1 MQNRIRE
8 LREERGM
15 NQDAL
20 AGLVG
25 VSQQKISKVER
36 NTESLGI
43 DLLIE
48 ISDYFGVTTDYLLCL
63 SDEKRGTAQDRRVR
77 RKMDEHAALIAAYEA
92 LNEEN
97 RRMARKMMTVMKR
110 LQDEEMRSHL
120 WSNSSFF
127 YCSSYKKLNFETAV
141 LRDPSHNDRDR
152 SAEKQ
157 ERFHSLLHE
166 VLR

>member
-25 VSQQKISKVER
+25 VSQQKISKVEW

-48 ISDYFGVTTDYLLCL
+48 ISEYFGVTTDYLLCL
-63 SDEKRGTAQDRRVR
+63 SDEKSGTAQDRRVR

-110 LQDEEMRSHL
+110 LQDEE
-120 WSNSSFF
+120 
-127 YCSSYKKLNFETAV
+127 AV
-141 LRDPSHNDRDR
+141 
-152 SAEKQ
+152 AK
-157 ERFHSLLHE
+157 
-166 VLR
+166 

>member
-63 SDEKRGTAQDRRVR
+63 SDEKRGTVQNRRIR
-77 RKMDEHAALIAAYEA
+77 QRMDEYAELIASYESLNENNRKMV
-92 LNEEN
+92 
-97 RRMARKMMTVMKR
+97 RTMMTVMKK
-110 LQDEEMRSHL
+110 LQDEEG
-120 WSNSSFF
+120 
-127 YCSSYKKLNFETAV
+127 
-141 LRDPSHNDRDR
+141 
-152 SAEKQ
+152 
-157 ERFHSLLHE
+157 LLQK
-166 VLR
+166 R

>member
-77 RKMDEHAALIAAYEA
+77 QKMDEHAALIAAYEA
-92 LNEEN
+92 LKNKKS
-97 RRMARKMMTVMKR
+97 RMANKMMTVIKR
-110 LQDEEMRSHL
+110 LQDEEHGA
-120 WSNSSFF
+120 N
-127 YCSSYKKLNFETAV
+127 
-141 LRDPSHNDRDR
+141 
-152 SAEKQ
+152 
-157 ERFHSLLHE
+157 
-166 VLR
+166 

>member
-110 LQDEEMRSHL
+110 LQDGRGCCKIDEE
-120 WSNSSFF
+120 SSMEQPALF
-127 YCSSYKKLNFETAV
+127 
-141 LRDPSHNDRDR
+141 
-152 SAEKQ
+152 
-157 ERFHSLLHE
+157 LLFI
-166 VLR
+166 VQKT

>member
-63 SDEKRGTAQDRRVR
+63 SDEKRGTVQDR

-110 LQDEEMRSHL
+110 LQDEE
-120 WSNSSFF
+120 
-127 YCSSYKKLNFETAV
+127 AV
-141 LRDPSHNDRDR
+141 
-152 SAEKQ
+152 AK
-157 ERFHSLLHE
+157 
-166 VLR
+166 

>member
-63 SDEKRGTAQDRRVR
+63 SDEKRELHRTDGSDGRWMNMRR
-77 RKMDEHAALIAAYEA
+77 
-92 LNEEN
+92 
-97 RRMARKMMTVMKR
+97 
-110 LQDEEMRSHL
+110 
-120 WSNSSFF
+120 
-127 YCSSYKKLNFETAV
+127 
-141 LRDPSHNDRDR
+141 
-152 SAEKQ
+152 
-157 ERFHSLLHE
+157 
-166 VLR
+166 

>member
-77 RKMDEHAALIAAYEA
+77 RKMDEPAALIAAYEA

-110 LQDEEMRSHL
+110 LQDEE
-120 WSNSSFF
+120 
-127 YCSSYKKLNFETAV
+127 AV
-141 LRDPSHNDRDR
+141 
-152 SAEKQ
+152 AK
-157 ERFHSLLHE
+157 
-166 VLR
+166 

>member
-25 VSQQKISKVER
+25 GSQQKISKGER

-110 LQDEEMRSHL
+110 LQDEE
-120 WSNSSFF
+120 
-127 YCSSYKKLNFETAV
+127 AV
-141 LRDPSHNDRDR
+141 
-152 SAEKQ
+152 AK
-157 ERFHSLLHE
+157 
-166 VLR
+166 

>member
-25 VSQQKISKVER
+25 VSQQEISKVER

-77 RKMDEHAALIAAYEA
+77 QKMDEHAALIAAYEA

-110 LQDEEMRSHL
+110 LQDEE
-120 WSNSSFF
+120 
-127 YCSSYKKLNFETAV
+127 AV
-141 LRDPSHNDRDR
+141 
-152 SAEKQ
+152 AK
-157 ERFHSLLHE
+157 
-166 VLR
+166 

>member
-20 AGLVG
+20 AGL
-25 VSQQKISKVER
+25 
-36 NTESLGI
+36 GI

-48 ISDYFGVTTDYLLCL
+48 ISDYFGATTDYLLCL

-110 LQDEEMRSHL
+110 LQDEE
-120 WSNSSFF
+120 
-127 YCSSYKKLNFETAV
+127 AV
-141 LRDPSHNDRDR
+141 
-152 SAEKQ
+152 AK
-157 ERFHSLLHE
+157 
-166 VLR
+166 

>member
-25 VSQQKISKVER
+25 VSKQKISKVER

-110 LQDEEMRSHL
+110 LQDEE
-120 WSNSSFF
+120 
-127 YCSSYKKLNFETAV
+127 AV
-141 LRDPSHNDRDR
+141 
-152 SAEKQ
+152 AK
-157 ERFHSLLHE
+157 
-166 VLR
+166 

>member
-63 SDEKRGTAQDRRVR
+63 SDEKRV
-77 RKMDEHAALIAAYEA
+77 
-92 LNEEN
+92 
-97 RRMARKMMTVMKR
+97 TVMKR
-110 LQDEEMRSHL
+110 LQDEE
-120 WSNSSFF
+120 
-127 YCSSYKKLNFETAV
+127 AV
-141 LRDPSHNDRDR
+141 
-152 SAEKQ
+152 AK
-157 ERFHSLLHE
+157 
-166 VLR
+166 

>member
-36 NTESLGI
+36 NTESLGT

-110 LQDEEMRSHL
+110 LQDEE
-120 WSNSSFF
+120 
-127 YCSSYKKLNFETAV
+127 AV
-141 LRDPSHNDRDR
+141 
-152 SAEKQ
+152 AK
-157 ERFHSLLHE
+157 
-166 VLR
+166 

>member
-77 RKMDEHAALIAAYEA
+77 RKMEHAALIAAYEA

-110 LQDEEMRSHL
+110 LQDEE
-120 WSNSSFF
+120 
-127 YCSSYKKLNFETAV
+127 AV
-141 LRDPSHNDRDR
+141 
-152 SAEKQ
+152 AK
-157 ERFHSLLHE
+157 
-166 VLR
+166 

>member
-63 SDEKRGTAQDRRVR
+63 SDEKRGTAQDRRVSQ
-77 RKMDEHAALIAAYEA
+77 KVDEHAALIAAYEA

-110 LQDEEMRSHL
+110 LQDEE
-120 WSNSSFF
+120 
-127 YCSSYKKLNFETAV
+127 AV
-141 LRDPSHNDRDR
+141 
-152 SAEKQ
+152 AK
-157 ERFHSLLHE
+157 
-166 VLR
+166 

>member
-63 SDEKRGTAQDRRVR
+63 SDEKRGTARDRRVR

-110 LQDEEMRSHL
+110 LQDEE
-120 WSNSSFF
+120 
-127 YCSSYKKLNFETAV
+127 AV
-141 LRDPSHNDRDR
+141 
-152 SAEKQ
+152 AK
-157 ERFHSLLHE
+157 
-166 VLR
+166 

>member
-48 ISDYFGVTTDYLLCL
+48 ISDYFLGLLPIISFACQMRRGELHRTDG
-63 SDEKRGTAQDRRVR
+63 SDGRWMNMRR
-77 RKMDEHAALIAAYEA
+77 
-92 LNEEN
+92 
-97 RRMARKMMTVMKR
+97 
-110 LQDEEMRSHL
+110 
-120 WSNSSFF
+120 
-127 YCSSYKKLNFETAV
+127 
-141 LRDPSHNDRDR
+141 
-152 SAEKQ
+152 
-157 ERFHSLLHE
+157 
-166 VLR
+166 

>member
-77 RKMDEHAALIAAYEA
+77 RKMDEHVALIAAYEA

-110 LQDEEMRSHL
+110 LQDEE
-120 WSNSSFF
+120 
-127 YCSSYKKLNFETAV
+127 AV
-141 LRDPSHNDRDR
+141 
-152 SAEKQ
+152 AK
-157 ERFHSLLHE
+157 
-166 VLR
+166 

>member
-63 SDEKRGTAQDRRVR
+63 SDEKRGTVQDRRVR
-77 RKMDEHAALIAAYEA
+77 QKMDEHAALIAAYEA

-110 LQDEEMRSHL
+110 LQDEE
-120 WSNSSFF
+120 
-127 YCSSYKKLNFETAV
+127 AV
-141 LRDPSHNDRDR
+141 
-152 SAEKQ
+152 AK
-157 ERFHSLLHE
+157 
-166 VLR
+166 

>member
-77 RKMDEHAALIAAYEA
+77 WKMDEHAALIAAYEA

-110 LQDEEMRSHL
+110 LQDEE
-120 WSNSSFF
+120 
-127 YCSSYKKLNFETAV
+127 AV
-141 LRDPSHNDRDR
+141 
-152 SAEKQ
+152 AK
-157 ERFHSLLHE
+157 
-166 VLR
+166 

>member
-63 SDEKRGTAQDRRVR
+63 SDEKRGTVQDRRVR

-92 LNEEN
+92 LTEEN

-110 LQDEEMRSHL
+110 LQDEE
-120 WSNSSFF
+120 
-127 YCSSYKKLNFETAV
+127 AV
-141 LRDPSHNDRDR
+141 
-152 SAEKQ
+152 AK
-157 ERFHSLLHE
+157 
-166 VLR
+166 

>member
-63 SDEKRGTAQDRRVR
+63 SDEKRGTAQDGRVR

-97 RRMARKMMTVMKR
+97 RRMARKMMAVMKR
-110 LQDEEMRSHL
+110 LQDEE
-120 WSNSSFF
+120 
-127 YCSSYKKLNFETAV
+127 AV
-141 LRDPSHNDRDR
+141 
-152 SAEKQ
+152 AK
-157 ERFHSLLHE
+157 
-166 VLR
+166 

>member
-63 SDEKRGTAQDRRVR
+63 SDEKRGTVQDRRVKQ
-77 RKMDEHAALIAAYEA
+77 KMDEYAKLIETYES
-92 LNEEN
+92 LSEEN
-97 RRMARKMMTVMKR
+97 KKMVRKMMAVMKR
-110 LQDEEMRSHL
+110 LQDEEELSQ
-120 WSNSSFF
+120 
-127 YCSSYKKLNFETAV
+127 
-141 LRDPSHNDRDR
+141 
-152 SAEKQ
+152 KQ
-157 ERFHSLLHE
+157 KSR
-166 VLR
+166 

>member
-63 SDEKRGTAQDRRVR
+63 SDEKRGTAQDKVRVR

-110 LQDEEMRSHL
+110 LQDEE
-120 WSNSSFF
+120 
-127 YCSSYKKLNFETAV
+127 AV
-141 LRDPSHNDRDR
+141 
-152 SAEKQ
+152 AK
-157 ERFHSLLHE
+157 
-166 VLR
+166 

>member
-1 MQNRIRE
+1 MNRIRE

-63 SDEKRGTAQDRRVR
+63 SDEKRGTAQDRRFR

-110 LQDEEMRSHL
+110 LQDEE
-120 WSNSSFF
+120 
-127 YCSSYKKLNFETAV
+127 AV
-141 LRDPSHNDRDR
+141 
-152 SAEKQ
+152 AK
-157 ERFHSLLHE
+157 
-166 VLR
+166 

>member
-77 RKMDEHAALIAAYEA
+77 QKMDEHAALIAAYEA

-97 RRMARKMMTVMKR
+97 RRMARKMMT
-110 LQDEEMRSHL
+110 
-120 WSNSSFF
+120 NSGT
-127 YCSSYKKLNFETAV
+127 KK
-141 LRDPSHNDRDR
+141 
-152 SAEKQ
+152 
-157 ERFHSLLHE
+157 
-166 VLR
+166 

>member
-20 AGLVG
+20 AG

-48 ISDYFGVTTDYLLCL
+48 TSDYFGVTTDYLLCL

-110 LQDEEMRSHL
+110 LQDEE
-120 WSNSSFF
+120 
-127 YCSSYKKLNFETAV
+127 AV
-141 LRDPSHNDRDR
+141 
-152 SAEKQ
+152 AK
-157 ERFHSLLHE
+157 
-166 VLR
+166 